1 MDLQDAL
8 IFFGLKAIEEVSLAE
23 LKTIYRKLAKEK
35 HPDQGGSNSEFVNLR
50 KAFILIKNEL
60 EKHNPKTS
68 KTTIITQEL
77 VELNKDELIAKYYKD
92 TETLQNQLSVYEK
105 SIADQQIILISLK
118 EKVKNLVDNFN
129 FHKQE
134 LQSSVQREVLG
145 LEKKLNRE
153 TFWRRVFFFWP
164 APSTSEFWNEYNTK
178 IQSYTSLNSDL
189 DSKFFKDMLGTYGEG
204 LNGLQKEIQVKEKTE
219 K

>member
-1 MDLQDAL
+1 MDLQEAL
-8 IFFGLKAIEEVSLAE
+8 IFFGLKAIEEVSLAD
-23 LKTIYRKLAKEK
+23 LKVIYRKLAKEK

-50 KAFILIKNEL
+50 KAFVLIKNEL
-60 EKHNPKTS
+60 EKTGPKAT

-92 TETLQNQLSVYEK
+92 TEKLQNQLSVYEE
-105 SIADQQIILISLK
+105 SIADQQTILISLK
-118 EKVKNLVDNFN
+118 DKVRNLVDNFN
-129 FHKQE
+129 KQKGD
-134 LQSSVQREVLG
+134 LQVSVQQEVQS
-145 LEKKLNRE
+145 LERKLNRE

-164 APSTSEFWNEYNTK
+164 APSSAEFWNEYNAK

-189 DSKFFKDMLGTYGEG
+189 DGKFFKEMLGTYGEG
-204 LNGLQKEIQVKEKTE
+204 LNGLQNQIQVKEKVA